1 MLEPLTSEP
10 TLRLVVFG
18 FIALCAV
25 MGFLRGVGRLVLL
38 ALALAA
44 GAAAALAWFRFMPA
58 LCISWW
64 GKNPEGFIK
73 YGALGAGLL
82 GAWLARRL
90 LHGIVSSEGP
100 GPLDRKARVRG
111 GLLGL
116 VPALLLVWG
125 GAIAVRWA
133 GAASQLRHLERA
145 VEAQNLDP
153 LDEADLLSRLGLS
166 LSQGTLGSV
175 LNRLDP
181 MSSRESAVAASLLVL
196 QRQPVVWERAV
207 RHPQAGPV
215 TLLESFKR
223 LRNDNDVSHAL
234 SFSHYSRLL
243 ALPEME
249 TALDDRTLRE
259 ALLNLEME
267 RVLTEII
274 TGRLSS
280 GPPRAQAVPEQ

>member
-1 MLEPLTSEP
+1 MEQLTSEP
-10 TLRLVVFG
+10 TLRIVVLG

-44 GAAAALAWFRFMPA
+44 GAAAALAWFRYLPA

-73 YGALGAGLL
+73 YGAIGAGLL
-82 GAWLARRL
+82 AAFFARRIL
-90 LHGIVSSEGP
+90 NGIVSSDGP
-100 GPLDRKARVRG
+100 GPMDRKTRLRG

-133 GAASQLRHLERA
+133 GAASALRHLERA
-145 VEAQNLDP
+145 VDAQSMEP
-153 LDEADLLSRLGLS
+153 LGEADLPARLSRSLATGL
-166 LSQGTLGSV
+166 LGSM

-181 MSSRESAVAASLLVL
+181 FGSREAAAAAALLVL
-196 QRQPVVWERAV
+196 QRQPTVWERAV

-215 TLLESFKR
+215 MMQESFRR

-243 ALPEME
+243 ALPEMDA
-249 TALDDRTLRE
+249 ALDDRVLRE
-259 ALLNLEME
+259 ALLNLELD
-267 RVLTEII
+267 RVLEEIV
-274 TGRLSS
+274 TGRPT
-280 GPPRAQAVPEQ
+280 GPPPRAVAVPER

>member
-1 MLEPLTSEP
+1 MLEQLTSEP
-10 TLRLVVFG
+10 TLRLVVIG

-38 ALALAA
+38 GLALAA
-44 GAAAALAWFRFMPA
+44 GAGAALAWFRYMPA

-73 YGALGAGLL
+73 YGAVAAGLL
-82 GAWLARRL
+82 AAFMARRL
-90 LHGIVSSEGP
+90 LNGIVSNGGP
-100 GPLDRKARVRG
+100 GPMDRKARVRG

-153 LDEADLLSRLGLS
+153 LGEADLLSRLSFSLGQGL
-166 LSQGTLGSV
+166 LGSV

-181 MSSRESAVAASLLVL
+181 MSSREAASAASLLVL
-196 QRQPVVWERAV
+196 QRQPAVWERAV
-207 RHPQAGPV
+207 RHPMAGPV
-215 TLLESFKR
+215 ILQESFKR

-243 ALPEME
+243 ALAEME

-267 RVLTEII
+267 RVLAEVI
-274 TGRLSS
+274 TGRFSS
-280 GPPRAQAVPEQ
+280 GPPRAQAVPEA

>member
-1 MLEPLTSEP
+1 MLEQLTSEP
-10 TLRLVVFG
+10 TLRLVVIG

-38 ALALAA
+38 GLALAA
-44 GAAAALAWFRFMPA
+44 GAGAALAWFRYMPA

-73 YGALGAGLL
+73 YGAVGAGLL
-82 GAWLARRL
+82 AAFMARRL
-90 LHGIVSSEGP
+90 LNGIVSNEGP
-100 GPLDRKARVRG
+100 GPMDRKARVRG

-125 GAIAVRWA
+125 GAIGVRWA
-133 GAASQLRHLERA
+133 GAASQLRQLEKA
-145 VEAQNLDP
+145 VDAQNLDP
-153 LDEADLLSRLGLS
+153 LGEADLLSRISLS
-166 LSQGTLGSV
+166 LGRGLLGSV

-181 MSSRESAVAASLLVL
+181 MSSRESASAASLLIL
-196 QRQPVVWERAV
+196 QRQPAVWERAV
-207 RHPQAGPV
+207 RHPLAGPV
-215 TLLESFKR
+215 ILQESFKR

-267 RVLTEII
+267 RVLAEVI

-280 GPPRAQAVPEQ
+280 GPPRAVAVPE

>member
-1 MLEPLTSEP
+1 MEQLTSEP
-10 TLRLVVFG
+10 TLRIVVLG

-25 MGFLRGVGRLVLL
+25 IGFLRGVGRLVLL

-44 GAAAALAWFRFMPA
+44 GAAAALAWFRYMPA

-73 YGALGAGLL
+73 YGAIGAGLL
-82 GAWLARRL
+82 AAFFARKVL
-90 LHGIVSSEGP
+90 NGIVSSEGP
-100 GPLDRKARVRG
+100 GPMDRKTRVRG

-133 GAASQLRHLERA
+133 GAASALRHLEQA
-145 VEAQNLDP
+145 VDAQGMEP
-153 LDEADLLSRLGLS
+153 LGESDLPARLSRSLAKGLLG
-166 LSQGTLGSV
+166 TM

-181 MSSRESAVAASLLVL
+181 FGSREAAAAAALLLL
-196 QRQPVVWERAV
+196 QRQPAVWERAV

-215 TLLESFKR
+215 MMQESFRR

-243 ALPEME
+243 ALPEMDA
-249 TALDDRTLRE
+249 ALDDRVLRE
-259 ALLNLEME
+259 ALLNLEMD
-267 RVLTEII
+267 RVLEEIL
-274 TGRLSS
+274 TGRTA
-280 GPPRAQAVPEQ
+280 GPPPRAVAVPEG